1 MQDDQSSPAPEADNN
16 RAMRELSGELQELN
30 HTLKEADRS
39 QERYTVILMLF
50 AFVQVLVAVFQFL
63 SDILDPYIHWLG
75 IVLLAALSI
84 GMVWVYR
91 SIGSV
96 FVDRSLWDKEGKEK
110 GRK

>member
-1 MQDDQSSPAPEADNN
+1 
-16 RAMRELSGELQELN
+16 MRELSEELRELN

-75 IVLLAALSI
+75 IALLAALSV

-91 SIGSV
+91 SIGSMLP
-96 FVDRSLWDKEGKEK
+96 DRSLWKKGGKE
-110 GRK
+110 RDRR